1 MTREDFNVTLD
12 ENGDLV
18 INMEKKQENKEENG
32 EKKHAH
38 YLRREFS
45 YSKFQQ
51 TMLLPDD
58 ADREKISAQV
68 EHGVLKVNIPKI
80 VKVEPEVAHKVIEVK

>member
-1 MTREDFNVTLD
+1 
-12 ENGDLV
+12 
-18 INMEKKQENKEENG
+18 
-32 EKKHAH
+32 
-38 YLRREFS
+38 
-45 YSKFQQ
+45 
-51 TMLLPDD
+51 MLLPED